1 MTAQELRLQ
10 EEFRKLEEYRS
21 ALERKEEET
30 RQAEAARKEKL
41 YALALT
47 KSETDDILQ
56 LTEAIVPLETIIDYK
71 NAVEL
76 IAKIRIRISQISA
89 RSEEQK
95 ASYRRNNLCQHCG
108 GKFKGLFSKQCRV
121 CGKKKDY

>member
-1 MTAQELRLQ
+1 M
-10 EEFRKLEEYRS
+10 
-21 ALERKEEET
+21 ERKEEET

-41 YALALT
+41 YALALK

-56 LTEAIVPLETIIDYK
+56 LTEAIVLLETIIDYK

-76 IAKIRIRISQISA
+76 IAKIRIKISHISA
-89 RSEEQK
+89 QAEEQK
-95 ASYRRNNLCQHCG
+95 ASYRRNNLCQYCG